1 MVYYKY
7 YIYVNGIIDGYI
19 VVISST
25 FIHEGVN
32 YMWLDGQ
39 YLIKLSMVQF
49 TGLKKPDE
57 N

>member
-1 MVYYKY
+1 MCG
-7 YIYVNGIIDGYI
+7 IYVNGIIDGYI

-39 YLIKLSMVQF
+39 YLIKLSMVQ
-49 TGLKKPDE
+49 LYS
-57 N
+57 